1 MAELVGWLAARL
13 GNASAAVKF
22 KTLSMLLAVGLQGPP
37 TWLQVQLRN
46 ALPSPFQPSWL
57 MRLHKTIPSQ
67 GRRGQL
73 LTGHL
78 GRSVRFCRP
87 ALQMRSLA
95 PPLMRSRNLRL
106 RAPNGAP
113 HSPPKAIIHV
123 HTHQSVGS
131 VALLRSSQFLAP
143 GRSAQAVRK
152 HATDLLARL
161 SGVAPLATASLL
173 SMLASPAPAAV
184 NLLVGAAPAPEPA
197 AVNLFAGAPPVAAPA
212 VDLIGIPSPA
222 PT

>member
-113 HSPPKAIIHV
+113 HPPPRPSYTYT
-123 HTHQSVGS
+123 HTSLL
-131 VALLRSSQFLAP
+131 VASRSYALRNSS
-143 GRSAQAVRK
+143 
-152 HATDLLARL
+152 LLAGRPKQ
-161 SGVAPLATASLL
+161 SGSTRRTCWP
-173 SMLASPAPAAV
+173 
-184 NLLVGAAPAPEPA
+184 
-197 AVNLFAGAPPVAAPA
+197 
-212 VDLIGIPSPA
+212 D
-222 PT
+222 